1 MLLYPLAYAAVW
13 SLPTGIRI
21 YQTISGL
28 PAPWQLQTLDKA
40 CIVLQGLV
48 DAIIYSTTESS
59 LSSWRSIFLPRR
71 FPAASGEAQVL
82 GNGSRGSKR
91 WSSARGTGEQQ
102 FASRPPPTDGG
113 THVPT
118 NKSDES
124 LGSSS
129 VDVSAVGSSDRIEL
143 RNLSG
148 TGATMG
154 IRKTVDIEISRS
166 AGRSA
171 GASPQKP
178 LQVYL
183 TGGSQGSFLDL

>member
-1 MLLYPLAYAAVW
+1 MLLYPLSYAAIW

-59 LSSWRSIFLPRR
+59 LSSWRNIFLPTR
-71 FPAASGEAQVL
+71 FPAVSEVARVVG
-82 GNGSRGSKR
+82 GSKR

-102 FASRPPPTDGG
+102 QFASGSPPTGAG
-113 THVPT
+113 THAAA

-124 LGSSS
+124 LGSPS

-143 RNLSG
+143 RNLNG
-148 TGATMG
+148 TAATMD
-154 IRKTVDIEISRS
+154 IRKTVDIEITRT
-166 AGRSA
+166 AGR
-171 GASPQKP
+171 GGEERPQKP
-178 LQVYL
+178 LQVYFSEA
-183 TGGSQGSFLDL
+183 SQGSYLNL